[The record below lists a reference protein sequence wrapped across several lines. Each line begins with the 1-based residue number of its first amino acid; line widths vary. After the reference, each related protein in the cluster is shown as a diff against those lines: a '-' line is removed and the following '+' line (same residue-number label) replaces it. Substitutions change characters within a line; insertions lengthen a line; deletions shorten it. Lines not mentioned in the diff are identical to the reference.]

1 MKEKEFAL
9 GKSTLEGNKRTQ
21 VWRVRG
27 PEDPRIREA
36 GRILREG
43 GLVAFPTETVY
54 GLGANGLDG
63 GACSRIYA
71 AKGRPSDN
79 PLILHVDSLEMAKG
93 LAREWPEK
101 ARRVANKLWPGP
113 LTMIVPAA
121 ACVPRQVTAGLDTVA
136 IRFPSDAV
144 AQALIEA
151 AGVPIAA
158 PSANLSGR
166 PSPTTAGHVLE
177 DLGGRIDVIL
187 DGGPCAV
194 GLESTIIDLSV
205 EPPAV
210 LRPGDITEEALAQ
223 LLGPLAGAE
232 DSGPADTEITS
243 QARVGTEAAGQ
254 TRAARGT
261 EAAAGEA
268 GRAQGPKAPG
278 MKYRHYAPKAPVTIL
293 QGKPAAVALYVWQ
306 RLVNGQENGAEPAG
320 EADSPADSQDAAAA
334 PDGVN
339 DAASGPAAA
348 SRSADP
354 ATGEVSPAAPSASQA
369 SGKPGPAAAKAE
381 SPAESPAA
389 WPKTALLLSGE
400 TWRLLERWGF
410 EARGDGTDWFCR
422 DMGGHDRPREIAAR
436 LYDALRA
443 CDGQRAERIFVE
455 GVSQAGQGA
464 AVMNR
469 LKKAAGNQVLKLN

>member
-79 PLILHVDSLEMAKG
+79 PLILHVDSLEMAKE

-243 QARVGTEAAGQ
+243 QARAGTEAAGQ
-254 TRAARGT
+254 SRAARGA

-320 EADSPADSQDAAAA
+320 EAD
-334 PDGVN
+334 
-339 DAASGPAAA
+339 
-348 SRSADP
+348 
-354 ATGEVSPAAPSASQA
+354 SPAAPSASQA

>member
-79 PLILHVDSLEMAKG
+79 PLILHVDSLEMAKE

-243 QARVGTEAAGQ
+243 QVRVGTEAAGQ
-254 TRAARGT
+254 TRAARGA

-320 EADSPADSQDAAAA
+320 KAD
-334 PDGVN
+334 
-339 DAASGPAAA
+339 
-348 SRSADP
+348 
-354 ATGEVSPAAPSASQA
+354 SPAAPSASQA

-381 SPAESPAA
+381 SPTESPAA

-410 EARGDGTDWFCR
+410 EAREDGTDWFCR